1 MKKLLSVLLVLA
13 MLCVSAAAMAE
24 TYTAEG
30 QGNNGT
36 VKVEV
41 DVADGKI
48 AAVRVV
54 EHKETAGICDAAI
67 ERIPAAIVEKQSLAV
82 DTVSGATNT
91 SKAILAAVEA
101 AVTEAG
107 LDAEAMK
114 TASAEAVELQ
124 QLADD
129 HCQTVV
135 VGAGG
140 AGITTAVELK
150 RGGNDV
156 VLLEKMAITGGST
169 TLAATYFVVTNTE
182 SQIAGGMETSVED
195 YVAHELAIDPALDA
209 ERLTTLMNKSQETLN
224 WMNELGADLTRPL
237 SYYQVGTTDGSSIGP
252 ALMRAFNN
260 AIETYGIDLRLENEA
275 TEIIVEDGAVKGVKV
290 VTPEGWYNLYADN
303 VVLATGGYASSDEV
317 VNKYAPQWASLP
329 YITAAGCT
337 GDAIVM
343 AEQIGAK
350 MERLDAVKLNPSVH
364 CENGKNVSV
373 SAARAVGG
381 IMVNMNGERFCND
394 YEPDYTTLSLWMME
408 QEGDY
413 VYTVADQ
420 KAVAAN
426 KRIQQFVEMG
436 YFLVA
441 DTVEELAQKMG
452 VPEENLVKTIETY
465 SKSVQ
470 NGVDEQFGRASNM
483 GTDFTTAPY
492 YASVT
497 QPGRLATIGGIVVND
512 NVQVVKE
519 DGSVFE
525 NLYAVGEVSYTATH
539 NTGQAHNVYFG
550 RLAAAHILSK

>member
-1 MKKLLSVLLVLA
+1 MKKILSVLLVLA
-13 MLCVSAAAMAE
+13 MLCMAAGAMAD

-30 QGNNGT
+30 QGNNGA

-41 DVADGKI
+41 DVEAGKVTAI
-48 AAVRVV
+48 RVV
-54 EHKETAGICDAAI
+54 EHSETAGICETAI
-67 ERIPAAIVEKQSLAV
+67 ERIPAAIVETQSLAV
-82 DTVSGATNT
+82 DTVAGATHT

-101 AVTEAG
+101 AAAQAG
-107 LDAEAMK
+107 LDVEAMK
-114 TASAEAVELQ
+114 TASAAQAELV

-156 VLLEKMAITGGST
+156 VLLEKMPMTGGST
-169 TLAATYFVVTNTE
+169 TLAATYFVVVNTKE
-182 SQIAGGMETSVED
+182 QLAAGIEANMEE
-195 YVAHELAIDPALDA
+195 YLAHELELDPDLNV
-209 ERLTTLMNKSQETLN
+209 ERLTTLLNRSQETLD

-252 ALMRAFNN
+252 ALMRAFNH
-260 AIETYGIDLRLENEA
+260 AIDTYDIDLRLENEA
-275 TEIIVEDGAVKGVKV
+275 TEILMDNGEVKGVKV
-290 VTPEGWYNLYADN
+290 VTPDGWYNMYADN
-303 VVLATGGYASSDEV
+303 VVICTGGYTSSEEV
-317 VNKYAPQWASLP
+317 IERFVPTWAGLP
-329 YITAAGCT
+329 FTTAVSST
-337 GDAIVM
+337 GDGILM
-343 AEQIGAK
+343 AEKVGAQLSHMDQI
-350 MERLDAVKLNPSVH
+350 RLNPSVH
-364 CENGKNVSV
+364 SQDGKNVSL

-381 IMVNMNGERFCND
+381 IMVNLNGERFCND

-413 VYTVADQ
+413 VYIVCDQ
-420 KAVAAN
+420 KAVDAN
-426 KRIQQFVEMG
+426 KRVQQFVDMG

-441 DTVEELAQKMG
+441 DTVEELARKMG

-470 NGVDEQFGRASNM
+470 NGVDEVFGRASNM

-492 YASVT
+492 YAAVT
-497 QPGRLATIGGIVVND
+497 RPGRQASIGGIVVND
-512 NVQVVKE
+512 NVQVVKA
-519 DGSVFE
+519 DGTAFD
-525 NLYAVGEVSYTATH
+525 NLYAVGEVSYTATQ
-539 NTGQAHNVYFG
+539 NSGQVHNVYFG